1 MHAPGE
7 RERARLQK
15 GVWWQLRNSSRLKE
29 RTVWEVRKRRE
40 RMKGARGFIGEREG
54 TRFKI
59 GSKEGEEKNKRKW
72 AAQKKR
78 SKQTRCQGLIQ

>member
-40 RMKGARGFIGEREG
+40 RMKGARGFIGESERRE
-54 TRFKI
+54 R
-59 GSKEGEEKNKRKW
+59 KEGERRRKN
-72 AAQKKR
+72 
-78 SKQTRCQGLIQ
+78 

>member
-40 RMKGARGFIGEREG
+40 RMRGARGFIGEGESDRRE
-54 TRFKI
+54 R
-59 GSKEGEEKNKRKW
+59 KEEEERRGRTNGNFVK
-72 AAQKKR
+72 
-78 SKQTRCQGLIQ
+78 

>member
-40 RMKGARGFIGEREG
+40 RMRGARGFIGERERVRG
-54 TRFKI
+54 RGRTLKLSALR
-59 GSKEGEEKNKRKW
+59 EGL
-72 AAQKKR
+72 AQ
-78 SKQTRCQGLIQ
+78 L

>member
-40 RMKGARGFIGEREG
+40 RMKGARGFIGERERVREERG
-54 TRFKI
+54 KKKKEEEELIEI
-59 GSKEGEEKNKRKW
+59 GR
-72 AAQKKR
+72 AHV
-78 SKQTRCQGLIQ
+78 

>member
-40 RMKGARGFIGEREG
+40 RMRGARGFIGERERVREERG
-54 TRFKI
+54 KKKKK
-59 GSKEGEEKNKRKW
+59 KEEEELMVI
-72 AAQKKR
+72 
-78 SKQTRCQGLIQ
+78 S